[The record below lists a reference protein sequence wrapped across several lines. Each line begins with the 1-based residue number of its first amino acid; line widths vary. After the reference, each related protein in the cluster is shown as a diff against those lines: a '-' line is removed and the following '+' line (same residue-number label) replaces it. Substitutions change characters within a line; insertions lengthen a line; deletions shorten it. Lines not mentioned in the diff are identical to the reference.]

1 MNSFKRHITL
11 LFLLAFALAL
21 IQKNI
26 NAQQLKELK
35 GLSGKWKFSI
45 GDDMEWAKPNYDD
58 SNWERLYVPATW
70 EEQGFHGYNGY
81 AWYRIKVRLTNN
93 PDNSALYLKLGY
105 IDDVDEVFV
114 NGRRIGQ
121 TGQFPPNY
129 TTAYNA
135 NRSYLIPADIINEYE
150 EITIA
155 VRVFD
160 EGGEGGI
167 VTGDVSIQ
175 IDLSSIITDLNLSGV
190 WKFKTGNCSGNPD
203 DIEYDKWDNI
213 VVPGSWEDQGY
224 KNYDGVACYAKE
236 FALNGQFV
244 NRHMILLLGRIDD
257 LDMVYLNGTLIGQSG
272 EFSKETV
279 RIHSDT
285 YRQLRSYHIPSG
297 LLNENGKNVIIIKV
311 YDEYGNGG
319 IYEGSIG
326 LISQENYI
334 RYWRKRR
341 SR

>member
-1 MNSFKRHITL
+1 MKSFKQYIKPL
-11 LFLLAFALAL
+11 ILLAFVLAL
-21 IQKNI
+21 IPSNS

-35 GLSGKWKFSI
+35 DLRGRWKFSI

-58 SNWERLYVPATW
+58 SHWERIYVPATW
-70 EEQGFHGYNGY
+70 EEQGFHGYDGY
-81 AWYRIKVRLTNN
+81 AWYRLKVQLSNS

-114 NGRRIGQ
+114 NGQRIGQ

-135 NRSYLIPADIINEYE
+135 NRSYLIPNEIVNDNE

-167 VTGDVSIQ
+167 VNGDISIQ
-175 IDLSSIITDLNLSGV
+175 IDLSSVITDLNLSGV
-190 WKFKTGNCSGNPD
+190 WKFKTGHCSGIPN
-203 DIEYDKWDNI
+203 DIDYHYWEEI
-213 VVPGSWEDQGY
+213 IVPGSWEDQGY

-236 FALNGQFV
+236 FTLSGQFT
-244 NRHMILLLGRIDD
+244 NKHMILLLGRIDD
-257 LDMVYLNGTLIGQSG
+257 LDMVYLNGILIGQSG
-272 EFSKETV
+272 EFSEETV
-279 RIHSDT
+279 RVRRDT
-285 YRQLRSYHIPSG
+285 YKQLRSYHIPPG
-297 LLNENGKNVIIIKV
+297 LLNDNGKNVIIVKV
-311 YDEYGNGG
+311 YDNFGNGG
-319 IYEGSIG
+319 IYEGTIG
-326 LISQENYI
+326 LISQKNYI
-334 RYWRKRR
+334 QYWRKRR

>member
-1 MNSFKRHITL
+1 MKSFIRPINL

-21 IQKNI
+21 IPKNI
-26 NAQQLKELK
+26 HAQQLKELK
-35 GLSGKWKFSI
+35 SLSGKWRFSI
-45 GDDMEWAKPNYDD
+45 GDDMEWANPNYDD
-58 SNWERLYVPATW
+58 SHWERIYVPATW

-81 AWYRIKVRLTNN
+81 AWYRIKVRLTNA

-114 NGRRIGQ
+114 NGCRIGQ
-121 TGQFPPNY
+121 TGQFPPYY

-135 NRSYLIPADIINEYE
+135 NRSYLIPSDIINEFE

-160 EGGEGGI
+160 GGGEGGI
-167 VTGDVSIQ
+167 VTGDISIQ
-175 IDLSSIITDLNLSGV
+175 IDLSSIVTDLNLSGV
-190 WKFKTGNCSGNPD
+190 WKFKTGNCSGTPN
-203 DIEYDKWDNI
+203 DIEYHKWDDI

-236 FALNGQFV
+236 FELNEQFV
-244 NRHMILLLGRIDD
+244 NRQMILLLGRIDD

-272 EFSKETV
+272 EFSEETV
-279 RIHSDT
+279 RIYSDT
-285 YRQLRSYHIPSG
+285 YRQLRSYHIPLG
-297 LLNENGKNVIIIKV
+297 LLNEHGKNVIIIKV

>member
-1 MNSFKRHITL
+1 MKSFKRQITL
-11 LFLLAFALAL
+11 FFLFAFALAL
-21 IQKNI
+21 IPKNI

-35 GLSGKWKFSI
+35 DLSGKWKFSI

-58 SNWERLYVPATW
+58 SNWERIYVPATW

-81 AWYRIKVRLTNN
+81 AWYRIKVRLTNT

-105 IDDVDEVFV
+105 IDDVDEVYV

-135 NRSYLIPADIINEYE
+135 NRSYLIPVDIINESK

-167 VTGDVSIQ
+167 VNGDISIQ
-175 IDLSSIITDLNLSGV
+175 VDLSSVITDLNLSGV
-190 WKFKTGNCSGNPD
+190 WKFKTGHCSGNPT
-203 DIEYDKWDNI
+203 DIEYQSWDDI
-213 VVPGSWEDQGY
+213 VVPGSWENQGY
-224 KNYDGVACYAKE
+224 KNYDGIAYYAKE
-236 FALNGQFV
+236 FILNGQFA
-244 NRHMILLLGRIDD
+244 NKHMILLLGRIDD
-257 LDMVYLNGTLIGQSG
+257 LDMVYLNGTLIGKSG
-272 EFSKETV
+272 EFSEESV
-279 RIHSDT
+279 RTHPDT
-285 YRQLRSYHIPSG
+285 YKQLRSYHIPSD

-311 YDEYGNGG
+311 YDHSGNGG